1 MKVTAL
7 HSAKAWLSDT
17 NHPNYKA
24 AAEAIKEV
32 YGEYP
37 DYTREGG
44 SIPITCYL
52 EDATRMN
59 VLLLPVGACDDMA
72 HSQNEKFNVSN
83 MLNAIKVLGIYL
95 HQIGA
100 IKGPKPSSC
109 RCDPLTDE
117 ELMIPGAF
125 MRGFRCKC
133 EF

>member
-1 MKVTAL
+1 MFSHQLNSPNKMVL
-7 HSAKAWLSDT
+7 KPHHSAKAWLSDT

-24 AAEAIKEV
+24 AADAIKQV

-37 DYTREGG
+37 DFTREGG

-83 MLNAIKVLGIYL
+83 MINAIKV
-95 HQIGA
+95 
-100 IKGPKPSSC
+100 
-109 RCDPLTDE
+109 R
-117 ELMIPGAF
+117 
-125 MRGFRCKC
+125 
-133 EF
+133 